1 MILDS
6 FKNSELYLSINPRL
20 KVAFD
25 FIANTDLAAME
36 TGIHKI
42 DGDDVFVNVM
52 EGDLKLRED
61 AKLEVHNL
69 YADIQVL
76 ICGDGEDFGWS
87 ERVDVTKPQTD
98 FNDEKDVQ
106 FFDDVPQTY
115 YTLKKGQFTI
125 LLPEDAHAPMV
136 GEGKFKKAIFKVRM

>member
-25 FIANTDLAAME
+25 FIASTDLAAME

-52 EGDLKLRED
+52 EGDLKQRGD

-76 ICGDGEDFGWS
+76 ICGESEDFG
-87 ERVDVTKPQTD
+87 
-98 FNDEKDVQ
+98 
-106 FFDDVPQTY
+106 
-115 YTLKKGQFTI
+115 
-125 LLPEDAHAPMV
+125 
-136 GEGKFKKAIFKVRM
+136 

>member
-6 FKNSELYLSINPRL
+6 LKNSELYLSINPRL

-25 FIANTDLAAME
+25 FIANTNLAELEA
-36 TGIHKI
+36 GIHKI
-42 DGDDVFVNVM
+42 DGDDIFVNIL
-52 EGDLKLRED
+52 EGELKQRGD

-76 ICGDGEDFGWS
+76 VCGESEDFGWS
-87 ERVDVTKPQTD
+87 ERVDLTKPQTD
-98 FNDEKDVQ
+98 FNKEKDVQ
-106 FFDDVPQTY
+106 LFDDAPQTY

-125 LLPEDAHAPMV
+125 LLPQDAHAPMA
-136 GEGKFKKAIFKVRM
+136 GEGSFKKAFFKVRM